1 MSRAVENIKVILGYF
16 ALAMFLGFLADAVSA
31 EPAHDAAAAPE
42 NIREQ
47 TVLIKKDGEQLCT
60 GTLIGDGKIVTAG
73 HCLRGGGDLT
83 MVDVHGHEYRV
94 LETEHEAV
102 PTDSPTEENRQ
113 DGNVTDWA
121 ILEIAADFYT
131 PPETAELGCGYQPE
145 IGDRLA
151 AAGFPGPLK
160 GDFIHSLLRVNAV
173 KAGGEEFIA
182 TNGLVIGGMSGGGY
196 YDEQGRLVGIVSHG
210 QRGSG
215 LQFGSSI
222 EGVCQALD

>member
-1 MSRAVENIKVILGYF
+1 MVLACVAVFMLV
-16 ALAMFLGFLADAVSA
+16 GFCTDQVSNA

-47 TVLIKKDGEQLCT
+47 TVLINVNGQQTCT
-60 GTLIGDGKIVTAG
+60 GTLVGDGKVVTAG
-73 HCLRGGGDLT
+73 HCLRRQGDIT

-102 PTDSPTEENRQ
+102 PTDNPTEENRQ

-131 PPETAELGCGYQPE
+131 PPETAELGCDYEPE

-160 GDFIHSLLRVNAV
+160 GDFIHSILRVNAV
-173 KAGGEEFIA
+173 KAGGDEFIA
-182 TNGLVIGGMSGGGY
+182 TDGLVIGGMSGGGY

-215 LQFGSSI
+215 LQFGASL